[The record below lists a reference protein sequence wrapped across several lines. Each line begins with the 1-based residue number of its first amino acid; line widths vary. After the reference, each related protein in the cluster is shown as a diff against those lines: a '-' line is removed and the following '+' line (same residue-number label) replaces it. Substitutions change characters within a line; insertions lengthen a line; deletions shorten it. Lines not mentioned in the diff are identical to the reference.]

1 MFRIAGIQSV
11 KGTSG
16 QTGMNMAQP
25 SVTREPS
32 MEEILASIRR
42 IIESNEPDAGR
53 PAGAG
58 FAHKTFESDPVDPD
72 PIIEDEEPIRLTV
85 DLDLPSFAPERPQ
98 PSPRI
103 EVSQPRIEVAS
114 MQQPLMQREA
124 VRVAQPPVPQHQ
136 TFASAESMAALAEA
150 AVREASVQPEI
161 APAASAQSSAPQPQ
175 MARPAFEAPRR
186 EEEPRSISL
195 ADVAAR
201 VRAASERVVSD
212 PTRQPVRD
220 VAPAPGGRSVEL
232 RAAPAERPAEP
243 VVRAASSV
251 QLPRA
256 SESLPVDDDI
266 RAALD
271 VRLDQIDDDM
281 LPVDNL
287 VSESDEDIDT
297 SKALV
302 SASTGDQ
309 VARSFHELAEMVN
322 SNSKRSMDEVAEDL
336 LRPMLQ
342 EWLDDNLPTLVERL
356 VREEIERVARGPR
369 R

>member
-1 MFRIAGIQSV
+1 
-11 KGTSG
+11 
-16 QTGMNMAQP
+16 MAQP

-42 IIESNEPDAGR
+42 IIESNEPDAAR
-53 PAGAG
+53 PAGSA

-72 PIIEDEEPIRLTV
+72 PMMDDEEPIRLTV
-85 DLDLPSFAPERPQ
+85 DLDMPNFAAERPQ
-98 PSPRI
+98 PTPRI
-103 EVSQPRIEVAS
+103 EVSQPRIDVS
-114 MQQPLMQREA
+114 SVSLQQPVQPREPM
-124 VRVAQPPVPQHQ
+124 RFAQPQPPAQPQQ
-136 TFASAESMAALAEA
+136 SFASAESMAALAAA
-150 AVREASVQPEI
+150 AVREAPAEQDFARPEPVQQASPE
-161 APAASAQSSAPQPQ
+161 PQ
-175 MARPAFEAPRR
+175 MPRAAYEAPRR

-201 VRAASERVVSD
+201 VRAASERIVSD

-220 VAPAPGGRSVEL
+220 IQPVQPAGRNVEL
-232 RAAPAERPAEP
+232 RAQPAERPAEP

-251 QLPRA
+251 QPPRA
-256 SESLPVDDDI
+256 PEPLPVDEDI
-266 RAALD
+266 RAALN

-281 LPVDNL
+281 LPVSNL
-287 VSESDEDIDT
+287 VSEAEEELEG

-322 SNSKRSMDEVAEDL
+322 SSAKRSIDEVAEDL

>member
-1 MFRIAGIQSV
+1 
-11 KGTSG
+11 
-16 QTGMNMAQP
+16 MNMAQP

-42 IIESNEPDAGR
+42 IIESNEPDAAR
-53 PAGAG
+53 PAGAA

-72 PIIEDEEPIRLTV
+72 PMMDDEEPIRLTV
-85 DLDLPSFAPERPQ
+85 DLDMPSFAPERPQ
-98 PSPRI
+98 PQAPRI
-103 EVSQPRIEVAS
+103 EVSQPRIEVS
-114 MQQPLMQREA
+114 SVQQREPMRFA
-124 VRVAQPPVPQHQ
+124 SPQPPVQPQPA
-136 TFASAESMAALAEA
+136 FASAESMAALAAA
-150 AVREASVQPEI
+150 AVREAPVEPAIERREPVQQMAPE
-161 APAASAQSSAPQPQ
+161 PQ
-175 MARPAFEAPRR
+175 MAPPAYEAPRKD
-186 EEEPRSISL
+186 EEPRSISL

-201 VRAASERVVSD
+201 VRAASERIVSD

-220 VAPAPGGRSVEL
+220 IQPAMPAGRNVEL
-232 RAAPAERPAEP
+232 RAAPAERSAEP
-243 VVRAASSV
+243 VIRAASSI
-251 QLPRA
+251 QPPRA
-256 SESLPVDDDI
+256 PEPLPVDEEI
-266 RAALD
+266 RAALN

-281 LPVDNL
+281 LPVSNL
-287 VSESDEDIDT
+287 VSETEEEEEG